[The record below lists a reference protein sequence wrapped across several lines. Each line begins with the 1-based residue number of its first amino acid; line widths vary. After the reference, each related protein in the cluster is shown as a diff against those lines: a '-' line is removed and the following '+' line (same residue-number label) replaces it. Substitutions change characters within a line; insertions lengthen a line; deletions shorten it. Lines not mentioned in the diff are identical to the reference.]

1 MIVITPV
8 HLCAYYIPGIVL
20 SASILRASS
29 EIETVNTHFT
39 YEKIE
44 AERLVNHLRSHI

>member
-8 HLCAYYIPGIVL
+8 HLCAYCCCVVL

-44 AERLVNHLRSHI
+44 AERLVNHPRSHI